1 MAALCFFKD
10 WLFVYMDRYSKQAG
24 FTLIELVTVIV
35 ILGLLAVVMI
45 PRFLSPSNFDS
56 RTTADTLIS
65 SLRQAQ
71 QLAMSKATTANVT
84 LTTDNSN
91 KRIRIS
97 YNESGTQTI
106 DVSISNNITITNA
119 TIPFLKSGA
128 ANIGGQVSIAITP
141 NPRSVCVETTG
152 YAHAC

>member
-1 MAALCFFKD
+1 
-10 WLFVYMDRYSKQAG
+10 MDGSKQQTG

-45 PRFLSPSNFDS
+45 PRFLAPSNFES

-71 QLAMSKATTANVT
+71 QLAMSKAPNANVT
-84 LTTDNSN
+84 VTTDNSN

-97 YNESGTQTI
+97 YNEGGLNTI
-106 DVSISNNITITNA
+106 DVSISPNITITNA
-119 TIPFLKSGA
+119 TIPYRKNGE
-128 ANIGGQVSIAITP
+128 ANIGGQQTILISP
-141 NPRSVCVETTG
+141 NPRNVCIEATG

>member
-1 MAALCFFKD
+1 
-10 WLFVYMDRYSKQAG
+10 MDKYCKQAG
-24 FTLIELVTVIV
+24 FTLIEMVTVIV

-71 QLAMSKATTANVT
+71 QLAMSKATSANVT

-97 YNESGTQTI
+97 YSESGTQTI
-106 DVSISNNITITNA
+106 DVGISSNISITNA
-119 TIPFLKSGA
+119 SIPFLKSGA
-128 ANIGGQVSIAITP
+128 ANIASQVSISITP
-141 NPRSVCVETTG
+141 NARNVCIEPTG